1 MPGTDRVGPG
11 RAQAQGVQR
20 AAEGPACMTCSQVGR
35 GWAVGAPRG
44 EITFLAFPTAGAGA
58 RAQVAEPKD
67 GTG

>member
-1 MPGTDRVGPG
+1 
-11 RAQAQGVQR
+11 
-20 AAEGPACMTCSQVGR
+20 MTCSQVGR